1 MLVRQ
6 QDNYSAARLSASRL
20 IRRFAISQPEE
31 IMVEDLAMASGVL
44 VVEGTLH
51 GSEARLVRKQDKGI
65 IRVKSGAPES
75 GRRRFSVAHELGH
88 WFLHGDVSQFHV
100 CTEGDLRNYIGSNQ
114 EAEANTFASELLMPT
129 PLFKP
134 ACWGIEPGIA
144 SIKELADKFGTS
156 LTSTAVRFVEEN
168 KENCIV
174 VFSENSQVSWWRA
187 KEGMSDLWIEPRQKI
202 HSDSAAWECFHDG
215 VAVTTMQRVP
225 ANSWF
230 KSLRYGKRMEI
241 YEQSMKL
248 GKLPL
253 VLSLL
258 WVIEE

>member
-1 MLVRQ
+1 
-6 QDNYSAARLSASRL
+6 
-20 IRRFAISQPEE
+20 
-31 IMVEDLAMASGVL
+31 MASGVL
-44 VVEGTLH
+44 VVEGALH
-51 GSEARLVRKQDKGI
+51 GSEARLVRKQDKGV
-65 IRVKSGAPES
+65 IRVKSGVQES

-88 WFLHGDVSQFHV
+88 WFLHGDASQLHV
-100 CTEGDLRNYIGSNQ
+100 CMEGDLRNYSGSNQ
-114 EAEANTFASELLMPT
+114 EAEANAFASELLMPT

-134 ACWGIEPGIA
+134 VCWEIEPGIA
-144 SIKELADKFGTS
+144 SIKELAGKFGTS

-174 VFSENSQVSWWRA
+174 VFSESNQVSWWRA

-215 VAVTTMQRVP
+215 ITVTAMQRVP

-230 KSLRYGKRMEI
+230 KSLRYRKRMEV

-258 WVIEE
+258 WIIED